1 MYYKNYGINGE
12 LEKYFNMPLNT
23 DISLEENQRIIK
35 LYRAYLL
42 EDEKVMFECAGEVPK
57 QKRKHTKILKHY
69 FDLRSIIA
77 GIVILIAAAVLF
89 AMWLGDTSRTVLIVL
104 ALAFPFVYAT
114 GVLVYWHLIDES
126 PDLEAIGRIKYLITD
141 KRIIARHREDVDI
154 TDINDILYVL
164 PEKRGENIGNVI
176 FATNEPDFPVIFNGA
191 YQHSGIYM
199 TRDYSTAFEIIRT
212 LIMDRDRRNEFINEN
227 SPEFDRITKAAG
239 PVRKF
244 QRTIVTDY
252 GEGLHKQKVNA
263 EMDELELPDQLT
275 MDALLA
281 TDKDYKEDSEE

>member
-12 LEKYFNMPLNT
+12 LELKFNKPENRSV
-23 DISLEENQRIIK
+23 SLEENQRIIK
-35 LYRAYLL
+35 LYRAFLL
-42 EDEKVMFECAGEVPK
+42 KDEKVMFECAGEVPK

-69 FDLRSIIA
+69 FDLRSIIV
-77 GIVILIAAAVLF
+77 GIVILITAAVLF
-89 AMWLGDTSRTVLIVL
+89 VMWMNDTSRTVLIVM

-114 GVLVYWHLIDES
+114 GVLVYWRLIDES

-141 KRIIARHREDVDI
+141 RRIIARHREDVDI

-164 PEKRGENIGNVI
+164 PEKRGANIGNVI
-176 FATNEPDFPVIFNGA
+176 FATNEPDFPMIFNGA

-199 TRDYSTAFEIIRT
+199 TRDYTTAFEIIRT

-227 SPEFDRITKAAG
+227 TAGHDRISNANT
-239 PVRKF
+239 PIRKF

-275 MDALLA
+275 MDALLS
-281 TDKDYKEDSEE
+281 TDEEYKNDEE